1 MLEIASTV
9 VVIALFGWF
18 FFWISERI
26 RARVLQRQI
35 KRLKA
40 DFAKLQ
46 GAVSQVEKMKSAV
59 TDWHSKN
66 AIAKCEP
73 PRKG

>member
-1 MLEIASTV
+1 MFGIASTV
-9 VVIALFGWF
+9 VAIALFGWF

-26 RARVLQRQI
+26 RAWVLQRQI

-46 GAVSQVEKMKSAV
+46 EAVSQVEKMKSAV
-59 TDWHSKN
+59 TDWQSKSTLT
-66 AIAKCEP
+66 KCEP
-73 PRKG
+73 LRKA